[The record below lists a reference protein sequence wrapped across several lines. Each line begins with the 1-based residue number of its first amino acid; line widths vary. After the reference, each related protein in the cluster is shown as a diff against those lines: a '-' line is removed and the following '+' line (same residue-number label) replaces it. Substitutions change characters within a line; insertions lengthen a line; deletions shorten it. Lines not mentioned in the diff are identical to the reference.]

1 MLVQDVGCSIVQYFI
16 NELNLTGWLMLLNK
30 ILCPLPKNLQAISNV
45 QFVFMYNKKVHLSLT
60 VGIVWRDWFDTLAY
74 VASCMLCS
82 KHKDI
87 S

>member
-45 QFVFMYNKKVHLSLT
+45 QFVFMYKST
-60 VGIVWRDWFDTLAY
+60 FIFDCRDCLKR
-74 VASCMLCS
+74 L
-82 KHKDI
+82 I
-87 S
+87 